1 MQQRLGLWV
10 HQGKGTTNVDW
21 SQATGAVREERADS
35 AWKA

>member
-21 SQATGAVREERADS
+21 SQAPGAVREERADG